1 MVVINHI
8 SLTLGRKGPH
18 NFWTICG
25 NFNHTV
31 IDLSV
36 ILEKGGGLA
45 VFDLVLKLGKTD
57 ALFCVMF
64 FSQFPK

>member
-1 MVVINHI
+1 MVVTNHI
-8 SLTLGRKGPH
+8 SLTLVRKGAH

-36 ILEKGGGLA
+36 MLEKGGGLA
-45 VFDLVLKLGKTD
+45 VFDLVHN
-57 ALFCVMF
+57 
-64 FSQFPK
+64 

>member
-1 MVVINHI
+1 MNHI
-8 SLTLGRKGPH
+8 SLTLVRKGAH

-45 VFDLVLKLGKTD
+45 VFDLVLKLGKAD
-57 ALFCVMF
+57 PLFGVMF
-64 FSQFPK
+64 FSQVPK

>member
-1 MVVINHI
+1 MVVMNHI
-8 SLTLGRKGPH
+8 SLTLVRKGAH

-57 ALFCVMF
+57 ALFCVIFF
-64 FSQFPK
+64 FSVS